1 VASVDRR
8 LRKLEARLDARAA
21 AEAAAQEAG
30 WLREVEEVAGRLGTD
45 DLRAVGAVLDDA
57 LEALP
62 DGIIWEEEEEEAEAS
77 GAAAGPGGDL
87 SDALR
92 ALHEVADERGCQA
105 LDAALEVLADLRR
118 GGAGEQQQPPKG
130 ESRP

>member
-1 VASVDRR
+1 MAGVDRR

-21 AEAAAQEAG
+21 QEAAAQEAG
-30 WLREVEEVAGRLGTD
+30 WRHEVGEVAGRLGTD
-45 DLRAVGAVLDDA
+45 DLRAVVAVLDDA
-57 LEALP
+57 LGAFPEEA
-62 DGIIWEEEEEEAEAS
+62 IREEEAEAP

-92 ALHEVADERGCQA
+92 ALREVADERGRRA

-118 GGAGEQQQPPKG
+118 GGAGEQQRPPRG
-130 ESRP
+130 EPRP

>member
-1 VASVDRR
+1 VAGVDRR

-21 AEAAAQEAG
+21 EEAAAQEAG
-30 WLREVEEVAGRLGTD
+30 WLREVGEVAGRLGTD

-57 LEALP
+57 LGALP
-62 DGIIWEEEEEEAEAS
+62 DGAIREEAAES
-77 GAAAGPGGDL
+77 SRAAGPGGDL

-92 ALHEVADERGCQA
+92 ALREVADERGRRA

-130 ESRP
+130 EPRP

>member
-1 VASVDRR
+1 MARLGDRIAR
-8 LRKLEARLDARAA
+8 LEASARAA
-21 AEAAAQEAG
+21 GLTEEARRWA
-30 WLREVEEVAGRLGTD
+30 EEVDEVARGLGTD
-45 DLRAVGAVLDDA
+45 DLRAVGAVLDEA
-57 LEALP
+57 LGSLP
-62 DGIIWEEEEEEAEAS
+62 DGVIREEEAEAS

-92 ALHEVADERGCQA
+92 ALREVADERGRRA

-130 ESRP
+130 DPRP

>member
-1 VASVDRR
+1 MAGGVDRR

-21 AEAAAQEAG
+21 EEAAAVEAG
-30 WLREVEEVAGRLGTD
+30 WRREVGEVAGRLGTD

-57 LEALP
+57 LGSLP
-62 DGIIWEEEEEEAEAS
+62 DGAIREEEEAS

-92 ALHEVADERGCQA
+92 ALREVADERGRRA

-118 GGAGEQQQPPKG
+118 GGAGEQQQLPKG
-130 ESRP
+130 EP

>member
-1 VASVDRR
+1 VAGVDRR

-21 AEAAAQEAG
+21 EEATAQEAG
-30 WLREVEEVAGRLGTD
+30 WLREVGEVAGRLGTD
-45 DLRAVGAVLDDA
+45 DLRAVVAVLDDA
-57 LEALP
+57 LGALP
-62 DGIIWEEEEEEAEAS
+62 DGAIREEEAEAS
-77 GAAAGPGGDL
+77 GAAGPGGDL

-92 ALHEVADERGCQA
+92 ALREVADERGRRA

-130 ESRP
+130 EPQP